1 MNVLQRDQDFEK
13 EPATRAGSTWTDSAG
28 SESCYMPCF
37 ATLSSSLSSPAS
49 IIDCT

>member
-1 MNVLQRDQDFEK
+1 MNALQRDRDFEK
-13 EPATRAGSTWTDSAG
+13 GARHQGGLHVHGSAG